1 MSFFDI
7 NNVIFSISGYDI
19 CALELLGFVTGFL
32 AIYLAGQGN
41 VLNFWIGLLNCAIYF
56 AFFFQAN
63 LYSMMFLQ
71 LIFFA
76 INVFGIIK
84 WAPLQSTTKKIKI
97 TKLLPMIFFLGIILT
112 IFVGFLWGYAVE
124 FFAQRFPNFVQKP
137 TYPILDAILLMS
149 NVFGQLLLAMKK
161 IENWI
166 VWIVVDVISIV
177 LWLILD
183 MNLTAVLYLLYL
195 IIAIDALRKWYKQM
209 NLECNNK

>member
-19 CALELLGFVTGFL
+19 CALELFGFITGFF
-32 AIYLAGQGN
+32 AIYLAGQGK
-41 VLNFWIGLLNCAIYF
+41 VLNFWIGLLNCVIYF
-56 AFFFQAN
+56 SFFFQSN

-71 LIFFA
+71 LIFFG

-84 WAPLQSTTKKIKI
+84 WAPLQNTTRKIKI
-97 TKLLPMIFFLGIILT
+97 TKLTPMIFFFGIILT
-112 IFVGFLWGYAVE
+112 ILVGFLWGNAVD
-124 FFAQRFPNFVQKP
+124 FFAQRFPKFVQKP